1 MSSHFSKA
9 VGSRA
14 ATLLNMSFFKGF
26 FQGFVK
32 SYKLNFLLFL
42 KFTNIHVQGI
52 PLNRSFS
59 MNPRIVLPNLRKIL
73 QYNLRSMVFLQK
85 WSPNTKCYKMIPTV
99 WPVFKN
105 LDFSHL
111 AVGSLRNVTWKRFP
125 IWVKMDNFFLLNK
138 YPPCPSVPVR
148 CTPVASLVN
157 DFPEVPPLSQIMP
170 PLLVNEKFFYPSQ

>member
-9 VGSRA
+9 VGYRA

-52 PLNRSFS
+52 PLNCSFS
-59 MNPRIVLPNLRKIL
+59 MDPRIVLPNLRKIL

-85 WSPNTKCYKMIPTV
+85 
-99 WPVFKN
+99 
-105 LDFSHL
+105 
-111 AVGSLRNVTWKRFP
+111 
-125 IWVKMDNFFLLNK
+125 
-138 YPPCPSVPVR
+138 
-148 CTPVASLVN
+148 
-157 DFPEVPPLSQIMP
+157 
-170 PLLVNEKFFYPSQ
+170 